1 MRRVLLITT
10 MVIVMLGG
18 CWLLPEEEELAVPE
32 LPEPPRVSALVTYPV
47 ERGDIHDVV
56 EGQARVS
63 PVQETA
69 LYFRQTGRVQVL
81 NAEVNASVEAGELLA
96 QLEIDSIVHALRISE
111 IDLRIAEANLARMST
126 SGTVPIDREI
136 QELVVERHRIIV
148 ERHRQQV
155 ENASV
160 RAPHSG
166 VIRRVQI
173 QVGDMAR
180 EFEPVIEIADP
191 SRLEL
196 RMNVSEDAY
205 RAVDSTMEAEVQ
217 VETDRWEPVE
227 ILQLVH
233 RNPRFDATLRRE
245 EFVVHFS
252 MPTRGEVRMLGQ
264 YPVRIYRARREDT
277 LVIPAAA
284 LRESRG
290 REFVRVMEDEVR
302 REVDVLVGIRGATRV
317 EILEGLDEGDLVIGR

>member
-1 MRRVLLITT
+1 MRRVMVLTT
-10 MVIVMLGG
+10 MVIAMVGG

-56 EGQARVS
+56 EGHARVS
-63 PVQETA
+63 PVRETA
-69 LYFRQTGRVQVL
+69 LYFRQTGRVQEL
-81 NAEVNASVEAGELLA
+81 SAEVNASVEAGELLA

-111 IDLRIAEANLARMST
+111 IDRRIAEANLAKMST
-126 SGTVPIDREI
+126 TGAAPIDREI

-166 VIRRVQI
+166 IVRRVQI

-205 RAVDSTMEAEVQ
+205 RAIDSTMEAEVQ

-227 ILQLVH
+227 VVQLVH

-252 MPTRGEVRMLGQ
+252 MPTHGEVRMLGQ

-302 REVDVLVGIRGATRV
+302 REIDVLVGIRGATRV